1 MMEFYDAVD
10 TPNPMHGAAFPK
22 KTNLPISIIP
32 YWKPPHL
39 VRVMVPVDDLLKNI
53 GTDTWMYGFS
63 KILPANVQEFV
74 STMPGA
80 EELFYHQREHRSD
93 PKLDKELFVTIWT
106 STNKAISP
114 IHFDT
119 SNIFHGVLQGRKS
132 FIFVPPSDIMNLYTY
147 PVYHPSYRNSMVC
160 LTCPKPKGEV
170 DHLLRKYPLLRNI
183 KKFYVANLQPG
194 EAVAF
199 PSYWAHEVRSETD
212 IVYTISSGRKINDL
226 DLLAPTKK
234 GAKLFDDIWELPHET
249 QFLLLQSFFAD
260 VAYGV
265 FNGLDNRLG
274 RMCTAL
280 DTCLSRLYEQHVPVY
295 VDSLLSMWKSGVVQG
310 YGLLSHFH
318 TFVFEQLQTRVS
330 WYEVPF
336 LMKACLT

>member
-199 PSYWAHEVRSETD
+199 PSYWAHEVGYILVVLNPFSKS
-212 IVYTISSGRKINDL
+212 IYYVCSI
-226 DLLAPTKK
+226 
-234 GAKLFDDIWELPHET
+234 
-249 QFLLLQSFFAD
+249 
-260 VAYGV
+260 
-265 FNGLDNRLG
+265 
-274 RMCTAL
+274 
-280 DTCLSRLYEQHVPVY
+280 LYNTL
-295 VDSLLSMWKSGVVQG
+295 SLLKM
-310 YGLLSHFH
+310 LLSFRFVLFLRCPLMLIVILCVEVQSCLMTSGNFH
-318 TFVFEQLQTRVS
+318 TRLNFFSCNPFSRTLHMVCLMASTTDLGECAQHWTLACQTS
-330 WYEVPF
+330 
-336 LMKACLT
+336 